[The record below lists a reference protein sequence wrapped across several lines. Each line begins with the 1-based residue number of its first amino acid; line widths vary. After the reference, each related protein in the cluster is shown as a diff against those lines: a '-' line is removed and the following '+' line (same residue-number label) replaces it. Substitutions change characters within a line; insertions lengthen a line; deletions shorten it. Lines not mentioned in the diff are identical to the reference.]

1 VWLFVFSII
10 GKRGFVMK
18 TWHYALLVFIGG
30 CCLGILST
38 FVKLAYAAGFSM
50 IEVTGSQVLFGTL
63 IIWLVTAFAK
73 KTKISFRQAGKI
85 MLAGIP
91 MGLTGLLYY
100 QSLQTLDASLA
111 IIFLFQF
118 IWIGSLI
125 EWIVYKRRPSAGKVL
140 SIVILLTGSI
150 LAAGLLVEN
159 IQSVSLQG
167 VVWGML
173 SAVTFSIFIFLS
185 SIIGKQVPAIQ
196 KSALLSTGGMIVTFL
211 LFPPVFLLDIPTLTG
226 VFPYG
231 LILGIFGVVLPPL
244 LFSIGMPHV
253 GPGLGTIL
261 TASELPVAI
270 IMSALVLSEEIA
282 SLQWFGVVLILGGI
296 IIGNQKQSQRDSL
309 SG

>member
-1 VWLFVFSII
+1 
-10 GKRGFVMK
+10 MK

-38 FVKLAYAAGFSM
+38 FVKLAYSAGFSM
-50 IEVTGSQVLFGTL
+50 VEVTGSQVLFGTL
-63 IIWLVTAFAK
+63 IIWLVVLFAK
-73 KTKISFRQAGKI
+73 KTKISFRQAGII

-118 IWIGSLI
+118 IWIGSVI
-125 EWIVYKRRPSAGKVL
+125 EWVVFKRRPSSGKVL
-140 SIVILLTGSI
+140 SIVILLAGSI
-150 LAAGLLVEN
+150 LAAGLFVEN
-159 IQSVSLQG
+159 IQSVSFEG
-167 VVWGML
+167 AVWGML

-185 SIIGKQVPAIQ
+185 SIIGKKVPAIQ
-196 KSALLSTGGMIVTFL
+196 KSALLSTGGLIVTFI
-211 LFPPVFLLDIPTLTG
+211 LFPPVFLLDITTLTG
-226 VFPYG
+226 VLPYG
-231 LILGIFGVVLPPL
+231 LILGVFGVVLPPL

-296 IIGNQKQSQRDSL
+296 IIGNTKQSQRVSL

>member
-1 VWLFVFSII
+1 M
-10 GKRGFVMK
+10 MK

-30 CCLGILST
+30 CSLGILST
-38 FVKLAYAAGFSM
+38 FVKLAYSAGFSM
-50 IEVTGSQVLFGTL
+50 VEVTGSQVLFGTL
-63 IIWLVTAFAK
+63 IIWLVTMFAK
-73 KTKISFRQAGKI
+73 KTKIGFRQAGKI

-125 EWIVYKRRPSAGKVL
+125 EWIVYKRRPSSGKLL
-140 SIVILLTGSI
+140 SIAILLAGSI
-150 LAAGLLVEN
+150 LAAGLFVEN

-167 VVWGML
+167 AVWGML

-185 SIIGKQVPAIQ
+185 SIIGKHVPAIQ
-196 KSALLSTGGMIVTFL
+196 KSALLSTGGLIVTFL
-211 LFPPVFLLDIPTLTG
+211 LFPPVFLLDIPTITG
-226 VFPYG
+226 VMPYG
-231 LILGIFGVVLPPL
+231 LILGIFGVVFPPL

-261 TASELPVAI
+261 TASELPVSI
-270 IMSALVLSEEIA
+270 IMSALVL
-282 SLQWFGVVLILGGI
+282 
-296 IIGNQKQSQRDSL
+296 
-309 SG
+309 